1 MERRD
6 EIKPRQ
12 IKDAPWCWQ
21 HKGKLTMIAD
31 IFDATNDVNS
41 ARTIYVALTEFA
53 SDNGSETFTAPIAQI
68 ARRAG
73 VSYRT
78 ACAILNRFESL
89 KLIAVKRHVVE
100 GTKERAPS
108 TYTMLGNQCI
118 TLCNRRIQA
127 RLPRMIKKNDDD
139 KNKQKENQ
147 GTLKTLGNSTPLTS
161 TDRISESV
169 FVVEGYQNQNQPAQ
183 DHVKWPEFAHWC
195 RSKGGTPTE
204 TGFWK
209 WLCGQ
214 KPQWRNKV
222 RQKPGGE
229 EGYALN
235 GKFFTREQANQRGVK
250 NPELIEKFRKATK
263 RDGKIE
269 IIPHETRQLEAR

>member
-1 MERRD
+1 
-6 EIKPRQ
+6 
-12 IKDAPWCWQ
+12 
-21 HKGKLTMIAD
+21 MIAD

-78 ACAILNRFESL
+78 AFAILNRFESL

-127 RLPRMIKKNDDD
+127 RLPRMIKKNDND
-139 KNKQKENQ
+139 KNQQKENQ
-147 GTLKTLGNSTPLTS
+147 GRLKTLGNSTSVTS
-161 TDRISESV
+161 GNAFPASDSFCSESCI
-169 FVVEGYQNQNQPAQ
+169 QDAPAQ
-183 DHVKWPEFAHWC
+183 DQIKWPEFAQWC
-195 RSKGGTPTE
+195 CSKGGTPTE
-204 TGFWK
+204 TGFRK

-214 KPQWRNKV
+214 KPQWRNKI

-229 EGYALN
+229 EGYELN
-235 GKFFTREQANQRGVK
+235 GKFFTLEQANQRGVK